1 MRVLCFGRF
10 YDEIPGG
17 MQRHVEHLFAAL
29 RSEVDF
35 VHLVPSRDR
44 NSGCT
49 LLHGF
54 PVIRTPSLNVD
65 GSLAISPTLP
75 LVARQLHRER
85 PFDAIHLHFPDPM
98 SHLAS
103 MALPSGIPRIIS
115 WHADIMRHKLAM
127 LAYRRLLER
136 SVRSAHAI
144 IVATPSHVTS
154 SAILRRH
161 ADESKIH
168 VIPYG
173 FDLRQLIRPRPL
185 ADTLR
190 KQYPGVI
197 ILAVGRHVSYK
208 GFDVLIRAM
217 RTVDQSARLII
228 VGTGPLTEA
237 WKSLVTTLGL
247 RDRIAFAGLVDDE
260 DLPAYYQACDVFCLP
275 SVTRAEA
282 FGIVQIEAMG
292 CAKPVVSSRLG
303 TGVDFVNV
311 HNKTGFTVEPG
322 AVDQLADAL
331 NRLVRDEGLRVRFGA
346 AAKARAESE
355 FSLRTMGDRTLA
367 LYRDAVSPLRPP
379 HSTYSPE
386 LP

>member
-44 NSGCT
+44 NSGRT

-54 PVIRTPSLNVD
+54 PVIRAASLNVD

-103 MALPSGIPRIIS
+103 VALPSGIPRIIS
-115 WHADIMRHKLAM
+115 WHADIVRHRLLM

-154 SAILRRH
+154 SEVLQRH

-173 FDLRQLIRPRPL
+173 FDLRQLVRPHPL
-185 ADTLR
+185 ADALR
-190 KQYPGVI
+190 KQHPGVM

-217 RTVDQSARLII
+217 CTVERSARLVI
-228 VGTGPLTEA
+228 VGTGPLTET

-247 RDRIAFAGLVDDE
+247 QDRIAFAGLVADE

-275 SVTRAEA
+275 SLTRAEA
-282 FGIVQIEAMG
+282 FGIVQIEAMA
-292 CAKPVVSSRLG
+292 CAKPVVSTRLG

-311 HNKTGFTVEPG
+311 DNITGYTVQPG
-322 AVDQLADAL
+322 DAERLSDAL
-331 NRLVRDEGLRVRFGA
+331 NRLVRDENLRACFGEA
-346 AAKARAESE
+346 ARMRAEVE
-355 FSLRTMGDRTLA
+355 FSLPTMGERTLA
-367 LYRDAVSPLRPP
+367 LYREAVSASRPQ
-379 HSTYSPE
+379 
-386 LP
+386 